1 MSSFLGYLKSQ
12 PLEFWITALL
22 IGILGSWLSVYLVR
36 WSDRLSRSV
45 SQRWGERTEAKAA
58 ARNRE
63 IERLR
68 ANPQE
73 QVMARLDSLDDK
85 IGGIFGVAA
94 GSAVMLM
101 AQFAEPPTALRIIG
115 LLVVLLGI
123 RMHQRGVNGALV
135 VKQARQ

>member
-12 PLEFWITALL
+12 PPEFWITALL
-22 IGILGSWLSVYLVR
+22 IGIGGSWLSAYLVR

-45 SQRWGERTEAKAA
+45 SRRWGERTEAKAA

-63 IERLR
+63 FERLR

-85 IGGIFGVAA
+85 ISGIFGVAA
-94 GSAVMLM
+94 GTAVMLIADFM
-101 AQFAEPPTALRIIG
+101 EPALVLRIIG
-115 LLVVLLGI
+115 LLVVLLG
-123 RMHQRGVNGALV
+123 MQVHQRGVNRALV
-135 VKQARQ
+135 VKEARQ